1 MIQNFSRINA
11 WKRDSKQAHYF
22 VALNTLQDGEVVNL
36 LHIAIILQI
45 VELLGP
51 VRHNEVTKLHEMAY
65 SYR

>member
-51 VRHNEVTKLHEMAY
+51 VRHNEVTKLHKMAY